1 MGEDREEENWAGGR
15 GGGERGIKRR
25 RSGRSLPNERPIQLA
40 WESPHDDSSSAA
52 PVLYDAGGILSQEVA
67 VIIVGLLAASSTQIA
82 IVALAT
88 FPFEI

>member
-1 MGEDREEENWAGGR
+1 M
-15 GGGERGIKRR
+15 IKR
-25 RSGRSLPNERPIQLA
+25 PKKNELWRAAEFIPSVEPIGSIQGY
-40 WESPHDDSSSAA
+40 PGPKDRDSAA
-52 PVLYDAGGILSQEVA
+52 LILYDAGGILSQEVA

>member
-1 MGEDREEENWAGGR
+1 MGR
-15 GGGERGIKRR
+15 GERRERTGNKEKE
-25 RSGRSLPNERPIQLA
+25 GRPVPSNERPIQLA